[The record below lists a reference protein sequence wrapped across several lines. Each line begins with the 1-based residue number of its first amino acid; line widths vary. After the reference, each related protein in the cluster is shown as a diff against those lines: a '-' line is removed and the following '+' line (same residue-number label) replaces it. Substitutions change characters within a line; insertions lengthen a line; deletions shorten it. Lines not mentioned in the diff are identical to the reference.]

1 MQLKT
6 NKKEEAKMSK
16 SIKVK
21 KICNGNKESKDV
33 LSQYLR
39 IKELENSLNLYL
51 KLETINSY
59 KINVQI
65 ALLRFKNTV
74 GYIKFV
80 DRKYM
85 KNFFNLKSIWLSNID
100 TFTKNSEEAADN
112 LIDDKFEGKL
122 EKLALDMPAF
132 ITSFTELDIN
142 SFDKN
147 GFVKEEISCSLIKC
161 EEKLGKNRDFIF
173 IPYQNMIHL
182 LNVIKECQ
190 AGKRE
195 GILKETT
202 IFARKVSYITDYVNR
217 MDKLEKDY
225 FEGKKSVEQV
235 GRGMLGTKS
244 MKYSIQNEFRL
255 GIVFP
260 YKKSN
265 YGNEAGTNL
274 GIQPSFC
281 FATQYFKKEELRSLN
296 IEKLN

>member
-1 MQLKT
+1 
-6 NKKEEAKMSK
+6 MSK
-16 SIKVK
+16 SIEVK
-21 KICNGNKESKDV
+21 KIYSGNKESEGV

-39 IKELENSLNLYL
+39 IKELENSLKQYL
-51 KLETINSY
+51 KFETINSY
-59 KINVQI
+59 KVNVQI
-65 ALLRFKNTV
+65 ALMRFKNTV

-85 KNFFNLKSIWLSNID
+85 KDFFTLKSIWLSNVD

-122 EKLALDMPAF
+122 KKLALDMPAF

-142 SFDKN
+142 SFDQN
-147 GFVKEEISCSLIKC
+147 GILKEEISCSLIKC
-161 EEKLGKNRDFIF
+161 EEKLGKNRNFIF

-182 LNVIKECQ
+182 LSVIKECQ
-190 AGKRE
+190 SGKRE
-195 GILKETT
+195 GILKNTT
-202 IFARKVSYITDYVNR
+202 IFARKVWYITDYVNR
-217 MDKLEKDY
+217 MGKLEKDY
-225 FEGKKSVEQV
+225 FEGSKSVEQV
-235 GRGMLGTKS
+235 GQGMLGTKP
-244 MKYSIQNEFRL
+244 MKYEIQNEFRL

-265 YGNEAGTNL
+265 YGKKAGTTL

-296 IEKLN
+296 IDKLH

>member
-1 MQLKT
+1 MQT
-6 NKKEEAKMSK
+6 NKKEETRMSK
-16 SIKVK
+16 IIEVK
-21 KICNGNKESKDV
+21 KICNGNKESGDV
-33 LSQYLR
+33 LSQYSR
-39 IKELENSLNLYL
+39 IKELKNSLNQHL
-51 KLETINSY
+51 KLETINRY
-59 KINVQI
+59 KMNVQI

-85 KNFFNLKSIWLSNID
+85 KDFFTLKSIWLSNID

-122 EKLALDMPAF
+122 KKLSLDMPAF

-142 SFDKN
+142 SFEKS
-147 GFVKEEISCSLIKC
+147 GIVKEEISCSLIKC

-182 LNVIKECQ
+182 LSVIKECQ
-190 AGKRE
+190 SGKRE
-195 GILKETT
+195 GILKSTT
-202 IFARKVSYITDYVNR
+202 IFSRKVWYIKDYVNR
-217 MDKLEKDY
+217 MGKLEKDY
-225 FEGKKSVEQV
+225 FEGRKSVEQV
-235 GRGMLGTKS
+235 GQGMLGTKS
-244 MKYSIQNEFRL
+244 MKYAIQNEFRL

-265 YGNEAGTNL
+265 YDKEAGTTL

-281 FATQYFKKEELRSLN
+281 FATQCFKKEALKSLN
-296 IEKLN
+296 IDKLH